1 MGLQEKVREMNEFTD
16 RTNKVLELLKSWESS
31 YISPS
36 AQIVIRDAMALIKDQ
51 AAHIEELSSQ
61 IETRKQKK
69 EKNKNDH

>member
-1 MGLQEKVREMNEFTD
+1 MSREKVRAMNNLTD

-36 AQIVIRDAMALIKDQ
+36 AQIVIRDAMALIQDQ

>member
-1 MGLQEKVREMNEFTD
+1 MNNLTD

-36 AQIVIRDAMALIKDQ
+36 AQIVIRDAMALIQDQ
-51 AAHIEELSSQ
+51 AAHIEELSNQ